1 VRKVLRRLGAAL
13 AVTGGVAT
21 TVVGSGAGTAQ
32 AACDDPR
39 LVSIEGY
46 RAVEGTSAQ
55 KGQFTPFTFT
65 VTSSAC
71 PQEGS
76 VQFETVTYTA
86 DRTDFVSQ
94 TGQVSFKSDDTSR
107 QVIVVSVV
115 PDSKRERDECFSVR
129 LSKPAGRI
137 VIPDDKNEAAG
148 IIVDDDTPSNKP
160 PASGG
165 FICSE

>member
-1 VRKVLRRLGAAL
+1 MRTVLRRLGAVF
-13 AVTGGVAT
+13 AVTSGIAAS
-21 TVVGSGAGTAQ
+21 VVGVGAGQAQ
-32 AACDDPR
+32 AACDDAR

-46 RAVEGTSAQ
+46 RAAEGTAVQ
-55 KGQFTPFTFT
+55 KGQLTPFIFT

-76 VQFETVTYTA
+76 VQFETVAYTA

-94 TGQVSFKSDDTSR
+94 AGAVSFKPGDPSK
-107 QVIVVSVV
+107 QVIVVQVV
-115 PDSKRERDECFSVR
+115 PDSKPERNECFSVR

-137 VIPDDKNEAAG
+137 VIPEGRGEAAG
-148 IIVDDDTPSNKP
+148 IIVDDDTPANKTP
-160 PASGG
+160 IGGG